1 MKEGERKLEQL
12 FNYCNN
18 KYFDGELPLPK
29 LKVSHAKTRL
39 GSMSC
44 KRTIRKEKGLIGWM
58 NGGRKAIHAA
68 FTDFQIS
75 ISDYYMMTDD
85 QREDVMIHEMIHYSI
100 AYTGLRDTAP
110 HGVVFRGMM
119 DAINRKFG
127 RHISVMTTTKGW
139 QPRIS
144 PKPTKFLVLGL
155 HMRSGEYF
163 LSSVN
168 RSFAGRLEL
177 QISRLRD
184 VESHRWVETTDE
196 YFRNFP
202 CVRSLRG
209 RRVTKAVFESKL
221 GIRAA
226 NP

>member
-1 MKEGERKLEQL
+1 MKEEEKQLEQL
-12 FNYCNN
+12 FIHCNN
-18 KYFDGELPLPK
+18 KYFDGKLPVPK
-29 LKVSHAKTRL
+29 LRISHAKTRL
-39 GSMSC
+39 GTMSC
-44 KRTIRKEKGLIGWM
+44 KRTMKK
-58 NGGRKAIHAA
+58 NGGIMAWMTGKSKSMRMT

-75 ISDYYMMTDD
+75 ISDYYIMTDE
-85 QREDVMIHEMIHYSI
+85 QREDIMIHEMIHYCI

-119 DAINRKFG
+119 DAINRKYG

-139 QPRIS
+139 QPRVA
-144 PKPTKFLVLGL
+144 PKPVRFLVLGL
-155 HMRSGEYF
+155 HMRTGEYF

-177 QISRLRD
+177 QISRLRE
-184 VESHRWVETTDE
+184 VESHRWIETTDE

-202 CVRSLRG
+202 RVRSLRG
-209 RRVTKAVFESKL
+209 RRVTKAVFESKVGSL
-221 GIRAA
+221 AV